1 MPTLLTDSQTI
12 DAPVAET
19 GGAAGYSDRPDAA
32 AKHMT
37 GKVKFDGRPVWAEIS
52 IADILHN
59 LRVIR
64 RQVGASRKILA
75 VVKANAYG
83 LGSVPIS
90 KALAKAGTE
99 WLGVT
104 DSREGMELRDAG
116 FASGFWF

>member
-1 MPTLLTDSQTI
+1 M
-12 DAPVAET
+12 
-19 GGAAGYSDRPDAA
+19 
-32 AKHMT
+32 
-37 GKVKFDGRPVWAEIS
+37 
-52 IADILHN
+52 ADILHN

-116 FASGFWF
+116 IRKRILVLDGILGGRRGIFAARMI